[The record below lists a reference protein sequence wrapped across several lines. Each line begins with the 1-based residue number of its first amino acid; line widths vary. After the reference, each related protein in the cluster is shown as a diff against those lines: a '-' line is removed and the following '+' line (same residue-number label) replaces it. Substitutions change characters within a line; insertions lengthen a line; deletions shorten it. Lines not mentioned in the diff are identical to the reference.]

1 MGSMQTW
8 SIPLSDARGRSR
20 GGCFLSTLI
29 LSRADVKLGRCAVI
43 FCHLLATFLFLV
55 YNNGIFHDFFCKSEQ
70 GVKPMLQ
77 LAVCDDE
84 AVCLRQTVDILRA
97 ALGDT
102 PHQLKTFQ
110 NAPAVLHMLAE
121 DGYRPDIAVLDIC
134 MGDMDG
140 ITLAKQINRLA
151 PACRVIF
158 LSSYAGYLMDAY
170 EAEHIYYVL
179 KSDEAARL
187 PVALRKALGALS
199 SEKMLTVRRGGSY
212 QRVGVDTVLYL
223 ERSLHKMFVHT
234 TDGDLETTQSP
245 QALLE
250 GDAAGEFIRC
260 HQSFWVNCRAIAGM
274 EHETFCLSDG
284 TRVPIS
290 RSYRKNAREAFFRLL
305 AGRTARLDVPEGAA
319 DGV

>member
-1 MGSMQTW
+1 
-8 SIPLSDARGRSR
+8 
-20 GGCFLSTLI
+20 
-29 LSRADVKLGRCAVI
+29 
-43 FCHLLATFLFLV
+43 
-55 YNNGIFHDFFCKSEQ
+55 
-70 GVKPMLQ
+70 MLQ

-134 MGDMDG
+134 MGELDG
-140 ITLAKQINRLA
+140 ISLAKEINRLA

-199 SEKMLTVRRGGSY
+199 TEKTLTLRAAAAISASGSTRCCISSARCTRCSCTPPTAILRR
-212 QRVGVDTVLYL
+212 RRA
-223 ERSLHKMFVHT
+223 RS
-234 TDGDLETTQSP
+234 
-245 QALLE
+245 
-250 GDAAGEFIRC
+250 RC
-260 HQSFWVNCRAIAGM
+260 LRA
-274 EHETFCLSDG
+274 T
-284 TRVPIS
+284 
-290 RSYRKNAREAFFRLL
+290 
-305 AGRTARLDVPEGAA
+305 
-319 DGV
+319 

>member
-1 MGSMQTW
+1 
-8 SIPLSDARGRSR
+8 
-20 GGCFLSTLI
+20 
-29 LSRADVKLGRCAVI
+29 
-43 FCHLLATFLFLV
+43 
-55 YNNGIFHDFFCKSEQ
+55 
-70 GVKPMLQ
+70 MLQ

-134 MGDMDG
+134 MGELDG
-140 ITLAKQINRLA
+140 ISLAKEINRLA

-199 SEKMLTVRRGGSY
+199 TL
-212 QRVGVDTVLYL
+212 
-223 ERSLHKMFVHT
+223 SLIH
-234 TDGDLETTQSP
+234 
-245 QALLE
+245 
-250 GDAAGEFIRC
+250 I
-260 HQSFWVNCRAIAGM
+260 
-274 EHETFCLSDG
+274 
-284 TRVPIS
+284 
-290 RSYRKNAREAFFRLL
+290 
-305 AGRTARLDVPEGAA
+305 
-319 DGV
+319 

>member
-1 MGSMQTW
+1 
-8 SIPLSDARGRSR
+8 
-20 GGCFLSTLI
+20 
-29 LSRADVKLGRCAVI
+29 
-43 FCHLLATFLFLV
+43 
-55 YNNGIFHDFFCKSEQ
+55 
-70 GVKPMLQ
+70 MLQ

-102 PHQLKTFQ
+102 PHQLKTFE
-110 NAPAVLHMLAE
+110 NAPAMLAMLAE

-199 SEKMLTVRRGGSY
+199 SEKALTLRRGGSY
-212 QRVGVDTVLYL
+212 QRVGLDTVLYL
-223 ERSLHKMFVHT
+223 ERSLHKLLVHT

-245 QALLE
+245 QTLLT
-250 GDAAGEFIRC
+250 DDVAAEFIRC

-274 EHETFCLSDG
+274 ERETFCLSDG
-284 TRVPIS
+284 TSVPIS
-290 RSYRKNAREAFFRLL
+290 RSYRKDAREAFFRLL
-305 AGRTARLDVPEGAA
+305 AGRTARMDAPEGAA

>member
-1 MGSMQTW
+1 
-8 SIPLSDARGRSR
+8 
-20 GGCFLSTLI
+20 
-29 LSRADVKLGRCAVI
+29 
-43 FCHLLATFLFLV
+43 
-55 YNNGIFHDFFCKSEQ
+55 
-70 GVKPMLQ
+70 MLQ

-102 PHQLKTFQ
+102 PHQLKTFE
-110 NAPAVLHMLAE
+110 NAPAMLAMLAE

-134 MGDMDG
+134 MDDMDG

-199 SEKMLTVRRGGSY
+199 SEKALTVRRGGSY
-212 QRVGVDTVLYL
+212 QASGST
-223 ERSLHKMFVHT
+223 
-234 TDGDLETTQSP
+234 
-245 QALLE
+245 
-250 GDAAGEFIRC
+250 RC
-260 HQSFWVNCRAIAGM
+260 CISSARC
-274 EHETFCLSDG
+274 
-284 TRVPIS
+284 TRCSCTPPTAIS
-290 RSYRKNAREAFFRLL
+290 RRRRARRPCLRAMRRTNSSAAIRASGST
-305 AGRTARLDVPEGAA
+305 AGRSSAWSTRPSA
-319 DGV
+319 

>member
-1 MGSMQTW
+1 
-8 SIPLSDARGRSR
+8 
-20 GGCFLSTLI
+20 
-29 LSRADVKLGRCAVI
+29 
-43 FCHLLATFLFLV
+43 
-55 YNNGIFHDFFCKSEQ
+55 
-70 GVKPMLQ
+70 MLQ

-134 MGDMDG
+134 MGELDG
-140 ITLAKQINRLA
+140 ISLAKEINRLA

-199 SEKMLTVRRGGSY
+199 TEKTLTLRRGAVISASGS
-212 QRVGVDTVLYL
+212 
-223 ERSLHKMFVHT
+223 
-234 TDGDLETTQSP
+234 TQCCISSARCTRCSCTP
-245 QALLE
+245 QTA
-250 GDAAGEFIRC
+250 
-260 HQSFWVNCRAIAGM
+260 
-274 EHETFCLSDG
+274 
-284 TRVPIS
+284 IS
-290 RSYRKNAREAFFRLL
+290 RRRRARSRCLRAMRRTSSSAATRASGST
-305 AGRTARLDVPEGAA
+305 AGRSPAWSTRPSA
-319 DGV
+319 

>member
-1 MGSMQTW
+1 
-8 SIPLSDARGRSR
+8 
-20 GGCFLSTLI
+20 
-29 LSRADVKLGRCAVI
+29 
-43 FCHLLATFLFLV
+43 
-55 YNNGIFHDFFCKSEQ
+55 
-70 GVKPMLQ
+70 MLQ

-102 PHQLKTFQ
+102 PHQLKTFE
-110 NAPAVLHMLAE
+110 NAPAMLAMLAE

-199 SEKMLTVRRGGSY
+199 TRCCISSARCTRCSCTPPTAILRRRRARRPCSRAMLRRSSSAATRASGS
-212 QRVGVDTVLYL
+212 T
-223 ERSLHKMFVHT
+223 
-234 TDGDLETTQSP
+234 
-245 QALLE
+245 
-250 GDAAGEFIRC
+250 
-260 HQSFWVNCRAIAGM
+260 
-274 EHETFCLSDG
+274 
-284 TRVPIS
+284 
-290 RSYRKNAREAFFRLL
+290 
-305 AGRTARLDVPEGAA
+305 AGRSSAWSTRPSA
-319 DGV
+319 

>member
-1 MGSMQTW
+1 
-8 SIPLSDARGRSR
+8 
-20 GGCFLSTLI
+20 
-29 LSRADVKLGRCAVI
+29 
-43 FCHLLATFLFLV
+43 
-55 YNNGIFHDFFCKSEQ
+55 
-70 GVKPMLQ
+70 MLQ

-84 AVCLRQTVDILRA
+84 AVCLTQTVDILRA

-134 MGDMDG
+134 MDELDG
-140 ITLAKQINRLA
+140 IALAKEINRLA

-170 EAEHIYYVL
+170 ETEHVYYVL

-199 SEKMLTVRRGGSY
+199 TRKALTLRRGGSY
-212 QRVGVDTVLYL
+212 QRVELDTVLYL
-223 ERSLHKMFVHT
+223 ERSLHKMLVHT

-245 QALLE
+245 QSLLE
-250 GDAAGEFIRC
+250 GDVADEFIRC
-260 HQSFWVNCRAIAGM
+260 HQSFWVNCRAIVGM

-284 TRVPIS
+284 TSVPIS
-290 RSYRKNAREAFFRLL
+290 RSHRKDAREAFFRLL
-305 AGRTARLDVPEGAA
+305 AGRTAQMGAPEGAA
-319 DGV
+319 DGA

>member
-1 MGSMQTW
+1 
-8 SIPLSDARGRSR
+8 
-20 GGCFLSTLI
+20 
-29 LSRADVKLGRCAVI
+29 
-43 FCHLLATFLFLV
+43 
-55 YNNGIFHDFFCKSEQ
+55 
-70 GVKPMLQ
+70 MLQ

-102 PHQLKTFQ
+102 PHQLKTFE
-110 NAPAVLHMLAE
+110 NAPAMLAMLAE

-134 MGDMDG
+134 MGELDG
-140 ITLAKQINRLA
+140 ISLAKEINRLA

-199 SEKMLTVRRGGSY
+199 SEKALTLRRGGSY
-212 QRVGVDTVLYL
+212 QRVGLDTVLYL
-223 ERSLHKMFVHT
+223 ERSLHKMLVHT

-245 QALLE
+245 QALLA
-250 GDAAGEFIRC
+250 GDVADEFIRC
-260 HQSFWVNCRAIAGM
+260 HQSFWVNCRAIVAW
-274 EHETFCLSDG
+274 S
-284 TRVPIS
+284 TRPS
-290 RSYRKNAREAFFRLL
+290 A
-305 AGRTARLDVPEGAA
+305 
-319 DGV
+319 

>member
-1 MGSMQTW
+1 
-8 SIPLSDARGRSR
+8 
-20 GGCFLSTLI
+20 
-29 LSRADVKLGRCAVI
+29 
-43 FCHLLATFLFLV
+43 
-55 YNNGIFHDFFCKSEQ
+55 
-70 GVKPMLQ
+70 MLQ

-84 AVCLRQTVDILRA
+84 AICLRQTVDILRA

-102 PHQLKTFQ
+102 PHQLKTFE
-110 NAPAVLHMLAE
+110 NAPAMLAMLAE

-199 SEKMLTVRRGGSY
+199 SEKALTLRRGGSCWFSPPF
-212 QRVGVDTVLYL
+212 
-223 ERSLHKMFVHT
+223 RSRRSFAPPPFRR
-234 TDGDLETTQSP
+234 SSS
-245 QALLE
+245 
-250 GDAAGEFIRC
+250 IR
-260 HQSFWVNCRAIAGM
+260 RGM
-274 EHETFCLSDG
+274 S
-284 TRVPIS
+284 TRRCCWS
-290 RSYRKNAREAFFRLL
+290 
-305 AGRTARLDVPEGAA
+305 
-319 DGV
+319 

>member
-1 MGSMQTW
+1 
-8 SIPLSDARGRSR
+8 
-20 GGCFLSTLI
+20 
-29 LSRADVKLGRCAVI
+29 
-43 FCHLLATFLFLV
+43 
-55 YNNGIFHDFFCKSEQ
+55 
-70 GVKPMLQ
+70 MLQ

-199 SEKMLTVRRGGSY
+199 TEKTLTLRRGGSY
-212 QRVGVDTVLYL
+212 QRVGLDTVLYL
-223 ERSLHKMFVHT
+223 ERSLHKMLVHT

-245 QALLE
+245 QALLA
-250 GDAAGEFIRC
+250 GDVAAEFIRC
-260 HQSFWVNCRAIAGM
+260 HQSFWVNCRAIVGM
-274 EHETFCLSDG
+274 EHETFCLSDA
-284 TRVPIS
+284 TRAHQPLVS
-290 RSYRKNAREAFFRLL
+290 QGCARGVFPA
-305 AGRTARLDVPEGAA
+305 AGRTHRAAGCTGGRSRWRITVSGRTFCSTPASWRRGACFCGACSTGRAFRGGARRCSRS
-319 DGV
+319 

>member
-1 MGSMQTW
+1 
-8 SIPLSDARGRSR
+8 
-20 GGCFLSTLI
+20 
-29 LSRADVKLGRCAVI
+29 
-43 FCHLLATFLFLV
+43 
-55 YNNGIFHDFFCKSEQ
+55 
-70 GVKPMLQ
+70 MLQ

-134 MGDMDG
+134 MGELDG
-140 ITLAKQINRLA
+140 ISLAKEINRLA

-199 SEKMLTVRRGGSY
+199 TEKTLTLRRGGSY
-212 QRVGVDTVLYL
+212 QRVGLDTVLYL
-223 ERSLHKMFVHT
+223 ERSLR
-234 TDGDLETTQSP
+234 
-245 QALLE
+245 
-250 GDAAGEFIRC
+250 AAGCTGGRGRWRITVSGR
-260 HQSFWVNCRAIAGM
+260 
-274 EHETFCLSDG
+274 TFCSTPASWRRG
-284 TRVPIS
+284 ACFCGACSTGRAFRGGARRCS
-290 RSYRKNAREAFFRLL
+290 RS
-305 AGRTARLDVPEGAA
+305 
-319 DGV
+319 

>member
-1 MGSMQTW
+1 
-8 SIPLSDARGRSR
+8 
-20 GGCFLSTLI
+20 
-29 LSRADVKLGRCAVI
+29 
-43 FCHLLATFLFLV
+43 
-55 YNNGIFHDFFCKSEQ
+55 
-70 GVKPMLQ
+70 MLQ

-134 MGDMDG
+134 MGELDG
-140 ITLAKQINRLA
+140 ISLAKEINRLA

-199 SEKMLTVRRGGSY
+199 TEKALTLRRGGSY
-212 QRVGVDTVLYL
+212 QRT
-223 ERSLHKMFVHT
+223 
-234 TDGDLETTQSP
+234 
-245 QALLE
+245 
-250 GDAAGEFIRC
+250 RC
-260 HQSFWVNCRAIAGM
+260 SCTPPTA
-274 EHETFCLSDG
+274 
-284 TRVPIS
+284 IS
-290 RSYRKNAREAFFRLL
+290 RRRRARRLCL
-305 AGRTARLDVPEGAA
+305 RATRRTNSSAATRASGSTAGRSPAWSTRPSA
-319 DGV
+319 